1 MEPYSQ
7 DSLVARRRRRRQ
19 VHLRRRLVAVLAL
32 ALTLTLGVV
41 AITSGSGGEPAPAPA
56 MALYKLRVDGSS
68 RGRAHLLP
76 PALGLGAPRIF
87 PRIDRAARIP
97 YVARAGK
104 RKREIALTFDDG
116 PGPYTA
122 EVVRTLKRLDA
133 PGTFFQVGA
142 TEHYF
147 TDAEE
152 VTRREPLVTVGVH
165 TLNHRRLDRLGRAD
179 QAAEIDG
186 DTAILTA
193 AGNPRP
199 TLFRPPY
206 GAYDATTL
214 ELLRERNMTMVLW
227 SVDSEDYERPGVDA
241 IVNRVL
247 TDATPGAIVL
257 LHDAGGDRSQ
267 TIEALP
273 RIVLGLRQ
281 RHYTLVSVPQLL
293 EDAPPPL
300 AQPKLGVGAG

>member
-19 VHLRRRLVAVLAL
+19 THLRRRAVAVLTL
-32 ALTLTLGVV
+32 ALVLTLGVV
-41 AITSGSGGEPAPAPA
+41 AITSGKGGTTSDDVPAV
-56 MALYKLRVDGSS
+56 ALFGKR
-68 RGRAHLLP
+68 
-76 PALGLGAPRIF
+76 PRLF
-87 PRIDRAARIP
+87 PRTERTARIP

-122 EVVRTLKRLDA
+122 EVVRTVKRLDA
-133 PGTFFQVGA
+133 PGTFFQVGG

-165 TLNHRRLDRLGRAD
+165 TPNPRRLDRLSRAD

-193 AGNPRP
+193 AGISRP

-227 SVDSEDYERPGVDA
+227 SVDSKDYERPGVDA
-241 IVNRVL
+241 IVDRVL
-247 TDATPGAIVL
+247 TDAKPGAIVL
-257 LHDAGGDRSQ
+257 LHDA
-267 TIEALP
+267 
-273 RIVLGLRQ
+273 
-281 RHYTLVSVPQLL
+281 
-293 EDAPPPL
+293 
-300 AQPKLGVGAG
+300 

>member
-1 MEPYSQ
+1 MYSQ
-7 DSLVARRRRRRQ
+7 ETLAARRRHRRRM
-19 VHLRRRLVAVLAL
+19 HRRRRVAATVLAGLLLALVAL
-32 ALTLTLGVV
+32 VV
-41 AITSGSGGEPAPAPA
+41 IPRGSGAS
-56 MALYKLRVDGSS
+56 YS
-68 RGRAHLLP
+68 P
-76 PALGLGAPRIF
+76 PAEWFVHRERVF
-87 PRIDRAARIP
+87 PKPDRLARLP
-97 YVARAGK
+97 YVAVAG
-104 RKREIALTFDDG
+104 RHGREVALTFDDG

-122 EVVRTLKRLDA
+122 EVVKTLRRLHA

-152 VTRREPLVTVGVH
+152 LQRQDPLVTVGVH
-165 TLNHRRLDRLGRAD
+165 TVNHRRLDRLSRTG

-193 AGNPRP
+193 AGMPRP

-206 GAYDATTL
+206 GAYDDTTL
-214 ELLRERNMTMVLW
+214 ALLKERGMTMVLW
-227 SVDSEDYERPGVDA
+227 SVDSHDYLRPGVDA
-241 IVNRVL
+241 IVARVL
-247 TDATPGAIVL
+247 SDVEPGAIVL
-257 LHDAGGDRSQ
+257 LHDAGGERSQ

-273 RIVLGLRQ
+273 RIVLGLRR

-293 EDAPPPL
+293 RDAPPPL

>member
-1 MEPYSQ
+1 MKPHSQ

-19 VHLRRRLVAVLAL
+19 AHLRRRAVASAVLA
-32 ALTLTLGVV
+32 TVLTLGIV

-56 MALYKLRVDGSS
+56 LAIFKR
-68 RGRAHLLP
+68 
-76 PALGLGAPRIF
+76 PRIF
-87 PRIDRAARIP
+87 PRTERTARIP

-104 RKREIALTFDDG
+104 REREIALTFDDG

-122 EVVRTLKRLDA
+122 EVVRTLKRLHA
-133 PGTFFQVGA
+133 PGTFFQVGG

-165 TLNHRRLDRLGRAD
+165 TLNHRRLDRLSRAD
-179 QAAEIDG
+179 QAKEIDG

-214 ELLRERNMTMVLW
+214 DLLRERGMTMVLW
-227 SVDSEDYERPGVDA
+227 SVDSKDYERPGVDA

-273 RIVLGLRQ
+273 RIVLGLR
-281 RHYTLVSVPQLL
+281 RHHYTLVSVPQLL
-293 EDAPPPL
+293 KDAPPPRT
-300 AQPKLGVGAG
+300 QPKLGVGAG